1 MTVTLRP
8 EARAVARAVAEP
20 DAACGQD
27 AVRFDERRAAQ
38 RRRPA
43 GRGLVR
49 RGALFGRLSAAEPGG
64 VVVVQAPA
72 GSGKTMLLRSW
83 IEEEG
88 LQNRV
93 AWVSVEPGERD
104 AQRFWLSV
112 VDELSALS
120 TQDLVERVMASPDRG
135 EEVAVER
142 LWSELDSIDEPL
154 VLVIDDL
161 HELRSAQAV
170 AWLDLFLARLPSQL
184 VVVLATREEPRV
196 GLHRLRVAGEL
207 TELRAPDLRFSL
219 QETRVLLRAAG
230 IALSEAG
237 VELLHER
244 AEGWAAGLRLAVI
257 SLVEHPEPE
266 RFATE
271 FSGSERTVAG
281 YLLAEVLQ
289 HQPAEVRELLLRTSI
304 LDRVSGPLADFL
316 SGNSG
321 SERILQ
327 QLEDANAFVSS
338 LDVGRSWFRYHQ
350 LFADLL
356 RLELRRVSGTTIES
370 LHRAAAQWYETHG
383 YLVEAIRH
391 SQAAGNWAH
400 AAHLLAD
407 QHLSLRLEGRG
418 ATVYDLMA
426 AFPADAPT
434 ADPELALVFASGR
447 AFEGRLDESTAYL
460 DAARRLAVSVPPA
473 RRPRF
478 EALMAGAGLWQAS
491 RRQDL
496 GAALAAMRSVETALQ
511 HQQANAPAVSGDL
524 RAKALRSL
532 GACELSSLELDAARR
547 HLEQALELAR
557 RIGRPWLEI
566 SCLSHLAS
574 LAPLSGLPA
583 SVALRLTQDAVAIA
597 EANGW
602 EEQPVIAPALAVG
615 GEVLTWLGRF
625 DEAEGWLYR
634 ADRAQLPQGAPG
646 ADPATELVI
655 HYARGLLRLGQD
667 RLDDALEAFRTA
679 ERIRTLLPADHLL
692 TIESRGRMLDTQVR
706 MGDADVAGGTLAEI
720 VESERDRAELRITAA
735 AIALAE
741 GVPDNTVD
749 AVAPV
754 IEGEARAL
762 HPAWAPIEALLFDA
776 AARDALG
783 DRCAAE
789 ASIERALELAEPDG
803 IILPFALAPVRDVL
817 ERLPRHRTAHAT
829 LHTTI
834 LDLLAGRSLG
844 APGEPRP
851 LIDELSEAE
860 LRVLRYLP
868 SNLKVPEI
876 AAELFVSANTVRTHL
891 RHIYAKLDV
900 HNRGEAVDRAR
911 ELRLL
916 GPPGRLVT

>member
-1 MTVTLRP
+1 VTARP
-8 EARAVARAVAEP
+8 KTRGAERHLARPHTRRATDARAV
-20 DAACGQD
+20 
-27 AVRFDERRAAQ
+27 
-38 RRRPA
+38 A

-49 RGALFGRLSAAEPGG
+49 RRALFERLSSAEPGG
-64 VVVVQAPA
+64 VTVVHAPA
-72 GSGKTMLLRSW
+72 GSGKTVLLRSW
-83 IEEEG
+83 IEDEG
-88 LQNRV
+88 LERRV
-93 AWVSVEPGERD
+93 AWVSVEPDEHD

-112 VDELSALS
+112 VDELSAVS
-120 TQDLVERVMASPDRG
+120 TKDLLEG
-135 EEVAVER
+135 VATSRDGGRDVPVER
-142 LWSELDSIDEPL
+142 LASELGALDEPL

-161 HELRSAQAV
+161 HELRSADGV
-170 AWLDLFLARLPSQL
+170 AWLDRFLARLPSQL

-196 GLHRLRVAGEL
+196 GLHRLRLAGEL
-207 TELRAPDLRFSL
+207 TELRASDLRFSL
-219 QETRVLLRAAG
+219 EETRELLQLAG
-230 IALSEAG
+230 IALSGAG

-289 HQPAEVRELLLRTSI
+289 RQPPEVRELLLRTSI

-316 SGNSG
+316 TGNAG

-327 QLEDANAFVSS
+327 QLEDANAFVTS

-356 RLELRRVSGTTIES
+356 QLELRRLSGGMLES
-370 LHRAAAQWYETHG
+370 LHRAAAQWYDAHG
-383 YLVEAIRH
+383 YVVEAIRH
-391 SQAAGNWAH
+391 SQAAGDWAH

-407 QHLSLRLEGRG
+407 HHLSLRLEGRA
-418 ATVYDLMA
+418 ATVYSLMA

-447 AFEGRLDESTAYL
+447 AFEGRLDESAAYL
-460 DAARRLAVSVPPA
+460 DAARRLVASVPPA

-478 EALMAGAGLWQAS
+478 DALMAGASLWQAS

-496 GAALAAMRSVETALQ
+496 GASLAAMRLLETALQ
-511 HQQANAPAVSGDL
+511 HQQVHAPAVSSDL

-532 GACELSSLELDAARR
+532 GACELSSFELDAARR

-566 SCLSHLAS
+566 GCLAHLAS

-583 SVALRLTQDAVAIA
+583 SVPLRLTQDAVAIA

-602 EEQPVIAPALAVG
+602 QEQPVIAAALAAG
-615 GEVLTWLGRF
+615 GDVLTWLGRF
-625 DEAEGWLYR
+625 DDAERWL
-634 ADRAQLPQGAPG
+634 DRAARAQGPQGAPG
-646 ADPATELVI
+646 ADLGTELVI
-655 HYARGLLRLGQD
+655 HHARGLLRLGQG
-667 RLDDALEAFRTA
+667 RLDEALAAFRTA
-679 ERIRTLLPADHLL
+679 ERIRTLLPADHLV
-692 TIESRGRMLDTQVR
+692 TIESRGRMLETQVR
-706 MGDADVAGGTLAEI
+706 MGMAEAAGDAFAKIGEP
-720 VESERDRAELRITAA
+720 ERDRAELRVTAA
-735 AIALAE
+735 AIALAQGAPE
-741 GVPDNTVD
+741 QAVD
-749 AVAPV
+749 ALAPV
-754 IEGEARAL
+754 IEGKARAL
-762 HPAWAPIEALLFDA
+762 HPAWAPIEALLLDA

-783 DRCAAE
+783 ERSAAE

-803 IILPFALAPVRDVL
+803 IILPFTLAPVRETL

-829 LHTTI
+829 LLTTI
-834 LDLLAGRSLG
+834 LDHLGGRSLG
-844 APGEPRP
+844 SRDEPHP
-851 LIDELSEAE
+851 LVEELSEAE
-860 LRVLRYLP
+860 LRVVRYLP
-868 SNLKVPEI
+868 SNLKAPEI

-891 RHIYAKLDV
+891 RHVYAKLDV
-900 HNRGEAVDRAR
+900 HNRSEAVDRAR

-916 GPPGRLVT
+916 GPPGRLVV